1 MSVGAGIPPGR
12 ESNLGQDSS
21 LLWREIPGEG
31 LSYELAAGS
40 IPRSWGNSCF
50 GHEGGIDHSKGGE
63 LTRGQRAVLEGL
75 SATAWVTRATSDSD
89 DWPLCEQWGA
99 VNGC

>member
-1 MSVGAGIPPGR
+1 MWLDTGR
-12 ESNLGQDSS
+12 GGG
-21 LLWREIPGEG
+21 WWG
-31 LSYELAAGS
+31 LQLVTQE
-40 IPRSWGNSCF
+40 
-50 GHEGGIDHSKGGE
+50 DHSKGGE

-75 SATAWVTRATSDSD
+75 SATAWVTRGTSDSD

>member
-50 GHEGGIDHSKGGE
+50 GHEGGIWVAHHSVHYERIQHNDTKCDV
-63 LTRGQRAVLEGL
+63 TSWCCNEG
-75 SATAWVTRATSDSD
+75 TDVV
-89 DWPLCEQWGA
+89 E
-99 VNGC
+99 